1 MTFAYYE
8 QYHLHDYVDRK
19 GTSYTKAESDENH
32 DTIKTLI
39 DTKLTNLKSIMD
51 TKITTLKTEMDKTL
65 AALKIEIINMI
76 PSSGPV
82 DQSTDER

>member
-1 MTFAYYE
+1 
-8 QYHLHDYVDRK
+8 
-19 GTSYTKAESDENH
+19 
-32 DTIKTLI
+32 
-39 DTKLTNLKSIMD
+39 MD

>member
-1 MTFAYYE
+1 MTFTYYE

-19 GTSYTKAESDENH
+19 GTLYTKAESDENH

-65 AALKIEIINMI
+65 AALKIEIIMI
-76 PSSGPV
+76 PSSDPV